1 MLNLK
6 NGIPVAFINGGS
18 FDDEILYV
26 DPESKTR
33 SNDIDILGE
42 GFVDDDDNSD
52 DFESDDSGGELV
64 SSDEEC
70 SSGDNEFFGSYLKL
84 TNGQFEPIFDQS
96 ARQVY
101 YIAGKSNSGK
111 STFAGKLAKK
121 FKVQY
126 PGKPIYIFSML
137 DHDPALEGFG
147 AYRIKIDQNLVD
159 NPIDIQAELKGGS
172 LVIFDDI
179 TPDTFTDAKLNK
191 EIQTLKIKILEYGR
205 KNNINC
211 IITSHLINPND
222 RKFGRIIM
230 NELTKL
236 VIFPNGSSKHH
247 LQYVLTNYLGYT
259 KNQSEKIM
267 KLESRWVLIS
277 NTMPEYI
284 LAEKQCIVSSALK

>member
-6 NGIPVAFINGGS
+6 NGVAVAFINGGN

-26 DPESKTR
+26 DPKSKPKI
-33 SNDIDILGE
+33 NDIGIMGE
-42 GFVDDDDNSD
+42 GYVDDDDDNSD
-52 DFESDDSGGELV
+52 DFESDEDDTDDLLEGGEEEWE
-64 SSDEEC
+64 SD
-70 SSGDNEFFGSYLKL
+70 SGDNEFFGSYLKL
-84 TNGQFEPIFDQS
+84 TNGEFEPIFDES
-96 ARQVY
+96 SRQVY

-137 DHDPALEGFG
+137 DNDPALEGFG
-147 AYRIKIDQNLVD
+147 AYRIKIDQNLID
-159 NPIDIQAELKGGS
+159 NPIDIQSELKGGS

-179 TPDTFTDAKLNK
+179 TAETFTDAKLNK

-236 VIFPNGSSKHH
+236 VIFPNGSSAHPAIA
-247 LQYVLTNYLGYT
+247 TSACGRAS
-259 KNQSEKIM
+259 QSA
-267 KLESRWVLIS
+267 RR
-277 NTMPEYI
+277 
-284 LAEKQCIVSSALK
+284 ASSASRPRKIRLDG